1 MISQTRRTLLKVA
14 AVAPLA
20 ASLSAPTRL
29 LAAQTYTLKLG
40 TDAPAG
46 HPVNTAMAAA
56 AQAIKA
62 ATSGQVELQVFP
74 NNQLGSSTDLITQVR
89 AGAIQLLS
97 TPTSVLSALVP
108 AAAICGVGFAFND
121 YDTVWKAMDGDLG
134 AYIRAQIANSNL
146 YTIDRIQDNGFRQIT
161 TSTKPVKGLA
171 DLQGLKIRVPV
182 SPLWTSLFS
191 ALQAAPTSIN
201 FSELYSALQT
211 KVVDGQ
217 ENALPIINSGR
228 LYEVQKYVSNTNHMW
243 DGYWVVANNAAFN
256 ALPPNLR
263 TVVEQQLRAAV
274 MNQRAEIASL
284 NKSLQAKLQSSGM
297 VFNDVDTAAFRAALT
312 KAGFYANW
320 KSKFGN
326 EAWGIL
332 ERYSGKLA

>member
-1 MISQTRRTLLKVA
+1 MISQTRRTLLKA
-14 AVAPLA
+14 ATFAPLA

-46 HPVNTAMAAA
+46 HPVNNAMAAA
-56 AQAIKA
+56 AQAIKV
-62 ATSGQVELQVFP
+62 ATNGQVDFQVFP

-134 AYIRAQIANSNL
+134 AYIRAQIAKSDL

-191 ALQAAPTSIN
+191 ALRAAPTSIN

-228 LYEVQKYVSNTNHMW
+228 LFEVQKYVSNTNHMW
-243 DGYWVVANNAAFN
+243 DGYWIVANNAAFN

-263 TVVEQQLRAAV
+263 VIVEQQLRTAV

-297 VFNDVDTAAFRAALT
+297 VFNDVDTVAFRAALT

-326 EAWGIL
+326 DAWGIL
-332 ERYSGKLA
+332 ERYSGQLT

>member
-1 MISQTRRTLLKVA
+1 MISQSRRTLLKTVV
-14 AVAPLA
+14 VAPLA
-20 ASLSAPTRL
+20 ASIAAPTRL
-29 LAAQTYTLKLG
+29 MAASTYTLKLG

-46 HPVNTAMAAA
+46 HPVNNAMNAA
-56 AQAIKA
+56 AQAIKS
-62 ATSGQVELQVFP
+62 ATNGQVVLQVFP
-74 NNQLGSSTDLITQVR
+74 NNQLGSSTDLIGQVR

-108 AAAICGVGFAFND
+108 AAGICGVGFAFHD
-121 YDTVWKAMDGDLG
+121 YDSVWKAMDGDLG
-134 AYIRAQIANSNL
+134 AYIRAQIAKSEL

-161 TSTKPVKGLA
+161 TSTKPVKGLT

-211 KVVDGQ
+211 RVVDGQ

-228 LYEVQKYVSNTNHMW
+228 LYEVQKFVSVTNHMW

-256 ALPPNLR
+256 ALPANLR
-263 TVVEQQLRAAV
+263 AIVEQQLRAAII
-274 MNQRAEIASL
+274 NQRAEIASL
-284 NKSLQAKLQSSGM
+284 NRSLQTKLQSVGM
-297 VFNDVDTAAFRAALT
+297 TFNAADTSAFRSALT
-312 KAGFYANW
+312 KAGFYASW
-320 KSKFGN
+320 KSKFGD
-326 EAWGIL
+326 EAWALL